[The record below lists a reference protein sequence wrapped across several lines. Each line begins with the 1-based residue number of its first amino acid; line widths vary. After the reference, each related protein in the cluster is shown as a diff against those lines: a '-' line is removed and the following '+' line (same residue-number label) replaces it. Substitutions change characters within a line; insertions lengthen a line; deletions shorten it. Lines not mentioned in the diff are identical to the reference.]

1 MHTILIKVLRN
12 DHGLLT
18 FVIEIIS
25 NCPVNKFILL
35 AEYTN
40 IIVKDT
46 SLVQILITSSC
57 NNILL
62 LECLYK

>member
-12 DHGLLT
+12 DHGLLN

-25 NCPVNKFILL
+25 NYPVNKFILL